1 MKKKTRKKTWRTLL
15 GFLLC
20 IFTMTVC
27 VWADEGTS
35 QNPDYVTDYYMV
47 VESPEG
53 GIDIYSEADPQ
64 STKLNGELI
73 PNGIAIRIQG
83 EKTGTDNKKW
93 GYTQYHGMNGYV
105 PMDNLDPVSRSEAVK
120 SEYKVLGGQD
130 ADFDVKINSQ
140 DKAAVLYNGPGEKF
154 GEVSGTGE
162 IANGTSVHISQY
174 VESEDGS
181 SWGKTSIDDK
191 EGNSTEG
198 WLNLD
203 KDTDY
208 KPAASVDMTTIPE
221 AASAE
226 NGAATPEATPTAK
239 VTPTVEP
246 TPTAEATPTVEAT
259 PTAEATPTVEATPTT
274 EATPTVDVTPTTE
287 ATPTVEATPTT
298 EAAPTEKAEK
308 ASSGNISASLGGN
321 VAGICI
327 SIAGAVFLAGL
338 LFYFLKK
345 KK

>member
-1 MKKKTRKKTWRTLL
+1 MRKKTRKKTWRTLL

-140 DKAAVLYNGPGEKF
+140 DKAAE
-154 GEVSGTGE
+154 E
-162 IANGTSVHISQY
+162 
-174 VESEDGS
+174 
-181 SWGKTSIDDK
+181 
-191 EGNSTEG
+191 
-198 WLNLD
+198 LNLI
-203 KDTDY
+203 
-208 KPAASVDMTTIPE
+208 VDCGGRVKNISISHRVYGRVSAEMDIRSRQDVNEFITALNNSNSSALSNATSGYHYHLVE
-221 AASAE
+221 AASE
-226 NGAATPEATPTAK
+226 ERLDLIEEQLK
-239 VTPTVEP
+239 
-246 TPTAEATPTVEAT
+246 
-259 PTAEATPTVEATPTT
+259 
-274 EATPTVDVTPTTE
+274 
-287 ATPTVEATPTT
+287 
-298 EAAPTEKAEK
+298 K
-308 ASSGNISASLGGN
+308 
-321 VAGICI
+321 
-327 SIAGAVFLAGL
+327 AGL
-338 LFYFLKK
+338 LAPLQPWEQNTKQEGNEE
-345 KK
+345 